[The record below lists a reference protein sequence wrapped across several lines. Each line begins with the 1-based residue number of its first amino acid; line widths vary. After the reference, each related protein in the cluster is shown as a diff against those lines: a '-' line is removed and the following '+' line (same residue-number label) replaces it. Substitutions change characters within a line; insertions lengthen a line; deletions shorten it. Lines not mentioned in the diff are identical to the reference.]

1 MLNKNQSFISK
12 SIKGLLALPCLFLA
26 QGGLAAEVKV
36 GGYVKLDAM
45 YSDYDSGSVGA
56 GAIGRD
62 FYLPGTVPAAGD
74 GGGEGETYLDFHAR
88 ETRFNL
94 KATDEVDGK
103 SVTAF
108 IEFDFLVTAG
118 GNERVSNSYVPRM
131 RHAFVKYDKW
141 LLGQTWTTFQNVGAL
156 AENLDFVGPAEGT
169 TFGRQPMI
177 RYSNGG
183 WQFALENPE
192 TTVSQGGTR
201 VVTDDGLVPDVVLR
215 YSSSPAFVIAAIVRQ
230 LRINDPGSD
239 YEETSVGSGISISGK
254 VKAGGSDDF
263 RYMFTAGSGLGR
275 YVALNT
281 TNAAAIDDEGKLE
294 NIDSMSGFVSYR
306 HFWSD
311 DWRSN
316 ITFSAFEADYADF
329 MSDSGTES
337 SQSLHINLLHSPI
350 KKLTIGGE
358 LMFAQRELKGGAD
371 GQLTRLQFSAKYAF

>member
-1 MLNKNQSFISK
+1 MLNKNQSYISK
-12 SIKGLLALPCLFLA
+12 TLRGVIALPCLFLA
-26 QGGLAAEVKV
+26 QAALAAEVKV
-36 GGYVKLDAM
+36 GGYIKLDAL

-56 GAIGRD
+56 GTIGRD
-62 FYLPGTVPAAGD
+62 FYLPGTVPAGD
-74 GGGEGETYLDFHAR
+74 GESEQYLDFHAR
-88 ETRFNL
+88 ETRFNF

-108 IEFDFLVTAG
+108 LEFDFLATAG

-131 RHAFVKYDKW
+131 RHAFIKYDKW

-177 RYSNGG
+177 RYTNGG

-201 VVTDDGLVPDVVLR
+201 VVTDDGIVPDVVLR

-230 LRINDPGSD
+230 LRINEPASD
-239 YEETSVGSGISISGK
+239 YEETSVGSGLSISGK
-254 VKAGGSDDF
+254 VKTGGSGDF
-263 RYMFTAGSGLGR
+263 RYMFTGGSGLGR

-281 TNAAAIDDEGKLE
+281 ANAAAIDANGELE
-294 NIDSMSGFVSYR
+294 NIDSFSGFVSFR
-306 HFWSD
+306 HFWSEK
-311 DWRSN
+311 WRSN
-316 ITFSAFEADYADF
+316 FTLSGFSADYADY
-329 MSDSGTES
+329 MSDSATES
-337 SQSLHINLLHSPI
+337 SQSFHFNLLHSPI
-350 KKLTIGGE
+350 EKLTIGGE
-358 LMFAQRELKGGAD
+358 IMLAQRELKSGAD